1 MWGFN
6 DDEQKR
12 KIDFLSEKLR
22 EIRREINSM
31 QAEISSLKHENEI
44 TIGQPSILMA
54 SRDTRPRASVKEVL
68 MLILKEIGLELTH
81 TKAYEKVDLVRPVKA
96 KSK

>member
-12 KIDFLSEKLR
+12 KIDFLFEELR
-22 EIRREINSM
+22 VIRCEINSM
-31 QAEISSLKHENEI
+31 KAEIYSLKHENEI

-54 SRDTRPRASVKEVL
+54 TRDVRPRASIKEVL
-68 MLILKEIGLELTH
+68 MLILKEMGLELAH